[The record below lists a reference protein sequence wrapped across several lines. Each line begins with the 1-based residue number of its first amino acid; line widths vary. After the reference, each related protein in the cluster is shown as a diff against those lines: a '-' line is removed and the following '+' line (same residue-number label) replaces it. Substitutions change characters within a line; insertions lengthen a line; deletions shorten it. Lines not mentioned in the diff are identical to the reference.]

1 MKNVLLQIA
10 LIRKIRN
17 DLYNYLL
24 IENILTFYNA
34 IILIKSV
41 VNKNKNECYY
51 NIFLEKGLCKDES
64 NTEYF

>member
-24 IENILTFYNA
+24 IEKILTFYNA